1 MALETRLTR
10 LFGIRHP
17 IILAPMDPASGG
29 ALAAA
34 VTAGGGLGM
43 IGGGY
48 GNRDRLEA
56 EFALAG
62 NQRVGCGFITWS
74 MAQDPALLDLALQ
87 RQPAAM
93 MLSFADPGPFAS
105 RIHATGVPLISQV
118 HNLEHAERALAAG
131 AAVIVAQGT
140 EAGGHGQR
148 ARSTMAFLPAVADL
162 LARRSPNTLLVAA
175 GGIADGRGLAA
186 ALALGADGVLMG
198 SRFWATQEAV
208 IHPAAKQKILNANGD
223 ETVRTRVYDIVRQ
236 KNWPTGYDARLMRN
250 GFIETWQGR
259 EEQLALEQPDRL
271 AAFEAAHATGD
282 YDTANV
288 TVGEAIGLIHDLPPA
303 AELVE
308 RIAYEAQ
315 RRIEAISSCI
325 THQRGI

>member
-1 MALETRLTR
+1 
-10 LFGIRHP
+10 
-17 IILAPMDPASGG
+17 MDPASGG

-48 GNRDRLEA
+48 GNREHLEA
-56 EFALAG
+56 EFKQAG

-74 MAQDPALLDLALQ
+74 MAQDPALLDFALE
-87 RQPAAM
+87 RRPVGM
-93 MLSFADPGPFAS
+93 MLSFADPAPFAS
-105 RIHATGVPLISQV
+105 RIHKAGVPLISQI
-118 HNLEHAERALAAG
+118 HTLEHAERALAAG
-131 AAVIVAQGT
+131 AAVLVAQGT

-148 ARSTMAFLPAVADL
+148 ARSTFAFLPAVADL
-162 LARRSPNTLLVAA
+162 LARRSPDTLLVAA

-198 SRFWATQEAV
+198 TRFWATKEAA
-208 IHPAAKQKILNANGD
+208 IHPAAKQKVLDADGD
-223 ETVRTRVYDIVRQ
+223 ETVRTSVYDIVRQ
-236 KNWPTGYDARLMRN
+236 KQWPASYDARLMRN
-250 GFIETWQGR
+250 GFIEAWHGR
-259 EEQLALEQPDRL
+259 EEQLKLEQPERFAD
-271 AAFEAAHATGD
+271 FEAAHASGD

-308 RIAYEAQ
+308 RIAHEAQ
-315 RRIEAISSCI
+315 ARIAAVSSFV
-325 THQRGI
+325 TR